1 MDNLGEMLINND
13 RIIWSKKKL
22 VKPTSKHDLRNF
34 VMSLMKKILI
44 IFLILASMQISAQEV
59 EVIRFAD
66 LQKKMLNAD
75 ATLTVFNFWATW
87 CGPCIKELPHF
98 DALESE
104 YSGIKVYLVS
114 IDFQSELEKV
124 RKFVSKKS
132 LKSDV
137 LFLDEKDPDS
147 YMGKV
152 SQEWSGAIP
161 ATLFVTDLGKTYF
174 HEKAFTK
181 EELEKTI
188 KKYLN

>member
-1 MDNLGEMLINND
+1 M
-13 RIIWSKKKL
+13 
-22 VKPTSKHDLRNF
+22 
-34 VMSLMKKILI
+34 MKKIA
-44 IFLILASMQISAQEV
+44 FAACILMSLHLSAQEV
-59 EVIRFAD
+59 EVVKFSD
-66 LQKKMLNAD
+66 LQKKILYTD
-75 ATLTVFNFWATW
+75 APLTVFNFWATW
-87 CGPCIKELPHF
+87 CGPCVKELPHF

-104 YSGIKVYLVS
+104 NKDIKVYLVS

-124 RKFVSKKS
+124 KKFVAKKAFQ
-132 LKSDV
+132 SDV
-137 LFLDEKDPDS
+137 LFLDEKDPDD

-152 SQEWSGAIP
+152 SNDWSGAIP

>member
-1 MDNLGEMLINND
+1 MM
-13 RIIWSKKKL
+13 KKL
-22 VKPTSKHDLRNF
+22 ALALCIMISIDL
-34 VMSLMKKILI
+34 
-44 IFLILASMQISAQEV
+44 SAQEV
-59 EVIRFAD
+59 EIVKFSD
-66 LQKKMLNAD
+66 LQKKMLYTEAP
-75 ATLTVFNFWATW
+75 LTVFNFWATW

-98 DALESE
+98 DELESNNKN
-104 YSGIKVYLVS
+104 IKVYLVS
-114 IDFQSELEKV
+114 IDFQSELERVK
-124 RKFVSKKS
+124 KFVTKKS

-137 LFLDEKDPDS
+137 LFLDEKDPDD

-152 SQEWSGAIP
+152 SNDWSGAIP

>member
-1 MDNLGEMLINND
+1 M
-13 RIIWSKKKL
+13 
-22 VKPTSKHDLRNF
+22 
-34 VMSLMKKILI
+34 MKKFL
-44 IFLILASMQISAQEV
+44 LILLVLGSLHISAQEV

-66 LQKKMLNAD
+66 LQKKILYTEAP
-75 ATLTVFNFWATW
+75 LTVFNFWATW

-98 DALESE
+98 DALETE
-104 YSGIKVYLVS
+104 NDQVKVYLVS
-114 IDFQSELEKV
+114 IDFQSELDRVK
-124 RKFVSKKS
+124 KFVVKKS
-132 LKSDV
+132 IKSDV
-137 LFLDEKDPDS
+137 LFLNEKDPDS